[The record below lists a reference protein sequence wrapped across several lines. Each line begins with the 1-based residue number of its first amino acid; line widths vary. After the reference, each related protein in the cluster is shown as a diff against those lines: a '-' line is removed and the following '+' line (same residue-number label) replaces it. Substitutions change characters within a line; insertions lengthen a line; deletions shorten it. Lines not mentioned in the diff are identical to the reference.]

1 MPALFAICHLRPVL
15 EPNVSCSDLIS
26 VSMQLNMRACILAL
40 TPVHGINNLCL
51 AGRFYSEGDR
61 TLWGGKMAQ
70 LKFRVSAQVSSDN
83 PSAVKPVLEQLIAE
97 KGTIR
102 QTDQGF
108 DVEAELEGESA
119 RDLNRLILSALRRAE
134 KRTRIRAEWT
144 SGDTVEKFF
153 DYGSKGTRKA

>member
-1 MPALFAICHLRPVL
+1 MPRAGL
-15 EPNVSCSDLIS
+15 SS
-26 VSMQLNMRACILAL
+26 VSIRLNMYACILTF
-40 TPVHGINNLCL
+40 TPLHGCNDVRRASRVLYRKEL
-51 AGRFYSEGDR
+51 VRFEV
-61 TLWGGKMAQ
+61 TKWQ
-70 LKFRVSAQVSSDN
+70 LKFSVSAHVSSDN
-83 PSAVKPVLEQLIAE
+83 PSAVKPVLEQLIAD

-108 DVEAELEGESA
+108 EVEAELEGESA
-119 RDLNRLILSALRRAE
+119 RDLNRMILSALRRAE

>member
-1 MPALFAICHLRPVL
+1 
-15 EPNVSCSDLIS
+15 
-26 VSMQLNMRACILAL
+26 
-40 TPVHGINNLCL
+40 
-51 AGRFYSEGDR
+51 
-61 TLWGGKMAQ
+61 MAQ
-70 LKFRVSAQVSSDN
+70 MTFKLVAYVSSDN

-102 QTDQGF
+102 QTDEGF

-119 RDLNRLILSALRRAE
+119 RDLNRTILSALRRVE

-153 DYGSKGTRKA
+153 DYGSKGTRKV